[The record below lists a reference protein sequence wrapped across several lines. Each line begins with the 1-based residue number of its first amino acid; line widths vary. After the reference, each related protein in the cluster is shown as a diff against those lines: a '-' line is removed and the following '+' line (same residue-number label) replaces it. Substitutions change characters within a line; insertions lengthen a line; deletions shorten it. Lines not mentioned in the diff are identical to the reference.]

1 MKRALFLACALI
13 MCACASLVVGQAKGK
28 KSSRDLK
35 VEQELRALVRQ
46 WDEADVKKD
55 VTTLDRLLADEFAFV
70 GGIDKKKYLAFIE
83 SGDAGIESAVSDNV
97 KVRVYGATAVLTGLD
112 TIKGKRKGQ
121 EYIERYLYMDVWVK
135 RGNRWQCVATQSEL
149 LKEK

>member
-1 MKRALFLACALI
+1 MKRILFVLALI
-13 MCACASLVVGQAKGK
+13 VCVCASFTFGQTKEK
-28 KSSRDLK
+28 KSKRNLK

-46 WDEADVKKD
+46 WDEADVKQD
-55 VTTLDRLLADEFAFV
+55 VMVLNRLLADEFAFV

-83 SGDAGIESAVSDNV
+83 SGNAGIVSAVSDNV
-97 KVRVYGATAVLTGLD
+97 KVRVYGDTAILTGLD

-121 EYIERYLYMDVWVK
+121 EYVERYLYMDVWMK

-149 LKEK
+149 LKGK